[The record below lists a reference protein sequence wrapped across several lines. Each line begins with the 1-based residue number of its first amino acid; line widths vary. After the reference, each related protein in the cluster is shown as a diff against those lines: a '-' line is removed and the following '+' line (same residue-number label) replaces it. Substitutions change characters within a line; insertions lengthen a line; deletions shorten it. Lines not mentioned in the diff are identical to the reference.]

1 MESAISGST
10 AAGSETRS
18 GKPTSNGAGV
28 PSKRTRARRASSS
41 RRRARRTSRSAGL
54 LLRIAATTSR
64 PSALGSVPRAS
75 ASRSHLRSARKV
87 PSARMARRVSVKDRS
102 WAEAPTTG
110 RASTAR
116 NKERSHTSTS
126 GPLPKA
132 PSSVKILSSKDDLD
146 HARRIRS
153 RRPPGRA
160 RRAAPG
166 PEDRAFGRGPGAP
179 DPVRIP
185 APGADRGRRVRE
197 RAGGGRRRPER
208 AGVPRGPRPS
218 GRPGPRP
225 GGGPRAP
232 ARGPG
237 LAGSVLRLHR
247 GGHCGRRRSAP
258 RARHGG
264 GARGGRPGSQGP
276 HPHPGRP
283 RGPRPDPG
291 PRLRSLEAAEPHPHP
306 DRGLH
311 PLARRRHAFGARGPP
326 ARAPRIVRDRAR
338 PVYPAHR
345 RPHRVPA
352 PAGTTRGEARG
363 DGPPPPPPAPP
374 TPAPPTPEVPTPPRG
389 QPSLSALSP
398 EQREAQLRE
407 IEDAYRTKVGNR
419 NHFEVL
425 ELERSADAA
434 AVKAAYFRLAKRF
447 HPDAYREP
455 GMEDLHHKLKAVFV
469 RLSEAK
475 EVLGNPRKRGDYE
488 STMPRRTFNPPRAES
503 PEVSSPSGSPSQ
515 SVRGWA
521 EPSQTGEETTR
532 RGEEALARAEA
543 FVAEE
548 KYWDAIQ
555 ALETNL
561 GALAGPRL
569 QKARLLL
576 ARAYAKN
583 PKWLRRA
590 QEAALKVTKDDPGNA
605 DAYLVL
611 ASVYRAGGLESRAT
625 AMYRKVLELQPQNK
639 EAQDA
644 LAVADAPPPPPTP
657 LLKRFFRKS

>member
-1 MESAISGST
+1 MPAESGRDALLVELAELHRARKTGRLVVARGHQILFVYLRQGQI
-10 AAGSETRS
+10 
-18 GKPTSNGAGV
+18 AGV
-28 PSKRTRARRASSS
+28 ES
-41 RRRARRTSRSAGL
+41 
-54 LLRIAATTSR
+54 
-64 PSALGSVPRAS
+64 
-75 ASRSHLRSARKV
+75 
-87 PSARMARRVSVKDRS
+87 
-102 WAEAPTTG
+102 E
-110 RASTAR
+110 
-116 NKERSHTSTS
+116 S
-126 GPLPKA
+126 GP
-132 PSSVKILSSKDDLD
+132 
-146 HARRIRS
+146 
-153 RRPPGRA
+153 
-160 RRAAPG
+160 
-166 PEDRAFGRGPGAP
+166 E
-179 DPVRIP
+179 
-185 APGADRGRRVRE
+185 
-197 RAGGGRRRPER
+197 AGGVDPNEPVFLEGLDLQ
-208 AGVPRGPRPS
+208 GD
-218 GRPGPRP
+218 
-225 GGGPRAP
+225 
-232 ARGPG
+232 PG
-237 LAGSVLRLHR
+237 LARAAARERLLEALAWPEASCAFTEGGTAEGGDPPLELATEELLAEAAQGVKDPALIRAALGDLDRILGLAFDPSKPKNLALTPTEGYILSRVDGTLSAREVLQLVPLESSETER
-247 GGHCGRRRSAP
+247 GLFTLLI
-258 RARHGG
+258 GG
-264 GARGGRPGSQGP
+264 LIEYLPL
-276 HPHPGRP
+276 PGRP
-283 RGPRPDPG
+283 
-291 PRLRSLEAAEPHPHP
+291 AAKPEE
-306 DRGLH
+306 
-311 PLARRRHAFGARGPP
+311 
-326 ARAPRIVRDRAR
+326 
-338 PVYPAHR
+338 
-345 RPHRVPA
+345 
-352 PAGTTRGEARG
+352 T
-363 DGPPPPPPAPP
+363 APP

-503 PEVSSPSGSPSQ
+503 PGVSSPSASPSQ

-555 ALETNL
+555 ALEANL

-569 QKARLLL
+569 QKGRLLL